1 MSAFLTCFPVR
12 MVSSSQSVI
21 WVVMMLMVMM
31 VPLLVAGVEP
41 NYEDLDLVVDQAR
54 GEKVDVS
61 QEDPHSNNIHVA
73 HNNPQNR

>member
-1 MSAFLTCFPVR
+1 ME
-12 MVSSSQSVI
+12 SSVVI
-21 WVVMMLMVMM
+21 LVLMVMAA
-31 VPLLVAGVEP
+31 PLLVAGVEP

-54 GEKVDVS
+54 EEKVDVS

>member
-1 MSAFLTCFPVR
+1 MILV
-12 MVSSSQSVI
+12 
-21 WVVMMLMVMM
+21 LMVMAA
-31 VPLLVAGVEP
+31 PLLVAGVEP

-54 GEKVDVS
+54 EEKVDVS

>member
-1 MSAFLTCFPVR
+1 MK
-12 MVSSSQSVI
+12 SVI
-21 WVVMMLMVMM
+21 LVLMVMAA
-31 VPLLVAGVEP
+31 PLLVAGVEP

-54 GEKVDVS
+54 EEKVDVS

>member
-1 MSAFLTCFPVR
+1 
-12 MVSSSQSVI
+12 MVSSMQSVI
-21 WVVMMLMVMM
+21 WVMVVV
-31 VPLLVAGVEP
+31 VPLLVTGVEP

-73 HNNPQNR
+73 HNNPQDR

>member
-1 MSAFLTCFPVR
+1 
-12 MVSSSQSVI
+12 MVSYGQSVI
-21 WVVMMLMVMM
+21 LMVMM

-41 NYEDLDLVVDQAR
+41 NYEVLDLVVDQAR

-73 HNNPQNR
+73 HNNPQDR

>member
-1 MSAFLTCFPVR
+1 ME
-12 MVSSSQSVI
+12 SSVQSVI
-21 WVVMMLMVMM
+21 LVLMVMAA
-31 VPLLVAGVEP
+31 PLLVAGVEP
-41 NYEDLDLVVDQAR
+41 NYKDLDLVVDQAR

>member
-1 MSAFLTCFPVR
+1 M
-12 MVSSSQSVI
+12 QSVI
-21 WVVMMLMVMM
+21 WVVVVV
-31 VPLLVAGVEP
+31 VPLLVTGVEP

>member
-1 MSAFLTCFPVR
+1 
-12 MVSSSQSVI
+12 MVLV
-21 WVVMMLMVMM
+21 
-31 VPLLVAGVEP
+31 VPLAVSGVEP

-73 HNNPQNR
+73 HNNPQDR